1 MSTFDEGIWERVLAY
16 CEPTPQIVHLALANK
31 YLWNKHATAGTKLRL
46 SELRLNGEKHDED
59 KTARILRRVDVCR
72 IRTLDIR
79 GVECELTSI
88 MRQLVTP
95 LIQPGVQLQLIEVQE
110 DPWDRGPCEDEDQED
125 QKLADQE
132 SFVCRL
138 VEVCQALIGCL
149 ELETVI
155 LRLQSPLGMLEKIAS
170 HLMATRAIKIY
181 IAGVSD
187 AAIRQ
192 SFPPTAWTKSRD
204 QKLERRPLPQVPFDV
219 VGLNQQIAKHRHL
232 MELLQACAANVSTE
246 SDAHALQRE
255 LDKLAKLAL
264 EHVVAQLAST
274 LTTRSG
280 TRGGT
285 FEVEEMEEEVY
296 TEIAKVL
303 RRHDPIQALAALR
316 NAFAGF

>member
-1 MSTFDEGIWERVLAY
+1 MSTFDEGIWQRVLAY
-16 CEPTPQIVHLALANK
+16 CEPTTQIVHLALANK
-31 YLWNKHATAGTKLRL
+31 YLWHKHATAGTKLRL

-59 KTARILRRVDVCR
+59 ETARILRRVDVCR

-79 GVECELTSI
+79 GVERELTSI

-95 LIQPGVQLQLIEVQE
+95 LIQPGIQLQKFEVQE
-110 DPWDRGPCEDEDQED
+110 DPWDRDPWEDEDQED
-125 QKLADQE
+125 KE

-155 LRLQSPLGMLEKIAS
+155 LRLQSPLGMLEMSKIAS
-170 HLMATRAIKIY
+170 HLMATRASKIY

-192 SFPPTAWTKSRD
+192 SFPPAWTKSRD
-204 QKLERRPLPQVPFDV
+204 QWLERRPLPQVPFDV
-219 VGLNQQIAKHRHL
+219 VGLNQQIAKHRDL
-232 MELLQACAANVSTE
+232 LELLQACAANVSTE

-296 TEIAKVL
+296 TEIEKVL
-303 RRHDPIQALAALR
+303 RRHPDPIQALAALR